1 MLVRHV
7 KSSYFSEI
15 TTVYPDK
22 LNFLLLGVNDNDGT
36 GDLTDTIILASLDLV
51 NRKITL
57 VSIPR
62 DLWIEEIKTK
72 INSAYHYG
80 GIAMVKKQILEILG
94 QKVDYYAVFNFK
106 SFEKIVDFLGGIEIN
121 VARTFDD
128 YKYPIA
134 GKERDL
140 CNGDRT
146 YACRYE
152 HLHFDAGLQ
161 TMDGATALKFVRS
174 RNAQDEEGSDFSRS
188 ARQELVIQA
197 IKDNIISSKLYLDPV
212 KVGGLLK
219 IFQEEV
225 KTNVKEEQY
234 GSFGEIAFKLRND
247 FSSAKMVTITEGE
260 FLVNPKRHSSG
271 QWVLLPK
278 SGNWN
283 ELKAFVNNQLE

>member
-1 MLVRHV
+1 M
-7 KSSYFSEI
+7 
-15 TTVYPDK
+15 
-22 LNFLLLGVNDNDGT
+22 GVNSNDGT
-36 GDLTDTIILASLDLV
+36 GDLTDTIMLASLDLI

-57 VSIPR
+57 ISIPR
-62 DLWIEEIKTK
+62 DIWIEEIKTK

-80 GIAMVKKQILEILG
+80 GIDLAKKQILEITG
-94 QKVDYYAVFNFK
+94 QKVDYYALVNFN
-106 SFEKIVDFLGGIEIN
+106 SFEKIINFLRGIEVN
-121 VARTFDD
+121 VVRSFDD

-134 GKERDL
+134 GKEKDL

-174 RNAQDEEGSDFSRS
+174 RNSQSEEGSDFARS

-197 IKDNIISSKLYLDPV
+197 VKDKFISSKLYLDPA
-212 KVGGLLK
+212 KVGGLLT
-219 IFQEEV
+219 ILQEEV
-225 KTNVKEEQY
+225 KTNIKEDQY
-234 GSFGEIAFKLRND
+234 GSFGEIAFKFRND

-260 FLVNPKRHSSG
+260 FLIHPKYHSSG

-278 SGNWN
+278 TGNWD
-283 ELKAFVNNQLE
+283 ELKAFIKKQLE